1 MSLVLDP
8 SVVAGWFIGDESSS
22 FTQAALA
29 AVAASGALVPS
40 LWPYEVTN
48 MFLMAERRGRI
59 SAEDVS
65 LALESLAALPIDVR
79 PTSATRDTAALVRIA
94 REYRLSAYDAS
105 YLEVALRSRSS
116 LATLDLALR
125 RAAERAGVGLFSG

>member
-22 FTQAALA
+22 FTRAALS

-48 MFLMAERRGRI
+48 MFLLAERRGRI
-59 SAEDVS
+59 STEDVA

-79 PTSATRDTAALVRIA
+79 PTSATRDPAALARIA
-94 REYRLSAYDAS
+94 GEYRLSAYDAS

>member
-1 MSLVLDP
+1 VSLVLDP

-22 FTQAALA
+22 FTEAALS

-40 LWPYEVTN
+40 LWPCEVTN

-59 SAEDVS
+59 STEDVA
-65 LALESLAALPIDVR
+65 LALESLAALSIDVR
-79 PTSATRDTAALVRIA
+79 PTSATRDPAALARIA

-125 RAAERAGVGLFSG
+125 RAAERAGVGLFSV